1 MSKKIHDV
9 LLGISVL
16 PALLIMPAFA
26 ADPITDQPV
35 FVFGDVS
42 FDNQHVANGEAAF
55 GGRRMNNWVDG
66 KYQND
71 FPKYQMVGSSFSI
84 SNSEVYI
91 GPVTLTLR
99 ELTDNDAFVF
109 NYQDDVEGEW
119 TDTDL
124 AANSGVV
131 WNTPLGEEGDTAEDG
146 TVYGLVS
153 EVIGAGNAH
162 YTAPTVW
169 AMSQTNPNA
178 VAGSLT
184 FNNVQAVVDG
194 ATINAIT
201 VSVTNGSVLNIV
213 KQNNNTALNTAS
225 FFTDPANIDSDGMT
239 TISAGTINFDNSR
252 IIVSSGAGLTINAA
266 NTGSFANSVSTAD
279 GSAINNSGTLTL
291 INVGFSDNGGGY
303 GGAIE
308 NAGTLTA
315 TDVTFTNNSATFGGA
330 LDNYAGNVTING
342 ASEFSGN
349 NGSYGGALSNDGGT
363 ALLTINGN
371 VVFSGNTAAQVGG
384 AIYNNKTASV
394 MGATFNDNS
403 AIWGGAIY
411 NHGGTVTVGGESAFN
426 ENTATY
432 GGAIYVNTGSSVT
445 VNDST
450 FSGNSAGTYG
460 GAMFSKGGF
469 TVTGATFDG
478 NHAEQMGAIGE
489 DVGATGNVIISD
501 TTFSNNYAK
510 TVGAVAVLA
519 KNFSSNFDNVQ
530 FISNHATDG
539 GSGALFVGAQGTA
552 NIANNSLF
560 DSNTAVWGGGAIGT
574 RGFNLGDNHAAKLDI
589 ANTTFT
595 GNIAGTDGGAINNS
609 LYNDAADDGYV
620 KVTNSTFTA
629 NQAANGGAIYNHV
642 GQDGDVLYNDA
653 QQVGS
658 MYLSGVTFTGNI
670 ASENGGAIYNE
681 GEFILAGTNSFSGNT
696 AGGVANDIHNVGAL
710 TFATDSETTMD
721 GGITGTGM
729 LNIASG
735 AELNLG
741 TASIAQ
747 TTITLDG
754 ALNAVLRSEDEF
766 AFFDVSNEF
775 GGEGTLNFDLRA
787 EGTYNVFKDQIFNNE
802 NVVVSSSVFDYE
814 WNDTFDTITAT
825 MKSVEDIAAENGLTE
840 EAAASV
846 TNLVN
851 SSSEELND
859 LANAMQD
866 SLNAGDAAAVEQAH
880 KAIHPETESVAQ
892 SVAMSVQNTVAN
904 LASGR
909 LMALTTGRNGGDVNV
924 TGGGIWAQGIYNKTK
939 QNDAFRGY
947 TRGVAAGADMTLDR
961 ALTLGAGYSYAHSDI
976 SGTARNTEVDSSTI
990 FAYAQYKPTNWF
1002 MNAMANYTMSDYSEH
1017 ADALGTPVDASYD
1030 VRAYGGQVM
1039 TGYDFAGGIT
1049 PAVGVRYMHLTADE
1063 YKNSLGIKNKLADSD
1078 YMTAILETKW
1088 TYGFK
1093 LNKNLT
1099 LRPELRYAVKYDIMS
1114 DEQSATILLP
1124 GVDSYV
1130 LDGNRLSR
1138 LGAEFGG
1145 GLGMKVNGVDL
1156 SLNYDIEIREGFTSQ
1171 TGRARIRIEF

>member
-16 PALLIMPAFA
+16 PALLVMPAFA
-26 ADPITDQPV
+26 GAPDTTNNV
-35 FVFGDVS
+35 FVLGDIVLT
-42 FDNQHVANGEAAF
+42 NQHVAVGEAAF
-55 GGRRMNNWVDG
+55 AGRRMNNFDTNNR
-66 KYQND
+66 YQNV
-71 FPKYQMVGSSFSI
+71 FPKYKMVARSFDMSD
-84 SNSEVYI
+84 SDTYV

-99 ELTDNDAFVF
+99 ELTNEDELAF
-109 NYQDDVEGEW
+109 NYQVPDGAGGMNDVNLV
-119 TDTDL
+119 DL
-124 AANSGVV
+124 FPGLAWNISEEDVV
-131 WNTPLGEEGDTAEDG
+131 DAGIPQPTAGTLALFAHLDGDAED
-146 TVYGLVS
+146 
-153 EVIGAGNAH
+153 AH
-162 YTAPTVW
+162 A
-169 AMSQTNPNA
+169 
-178 VAGSLT
+178 AGSLSFKNT
-184 FNNVQAVVDG
+184 KATIDG
-194 ATINAIT
+194 ATINANTI
-201 VSVTNGSVLNIV
+201 SITNGSELTFV
-213 KQNNNTALNTAS
+213 KQDTNLLNTS
-225 FFTDPANIDSDGMT
+225 NRFFTNEEDIVSDGVTTLNANTINIANSSLLVNSGATVIFNATDMATLENITMQESESGITNQGNMTINNSSFTSNSADVDGGAIYNYVLLSGGGEIEYVGDLTVNGGLFDSNVAAAHGGAIYNYGTATIDGAIFTGNKTTNIAWPSQGGAIFNSGDDDYLDVPAVTMVISNTTFGDANDDTKGNMSLQGGAIANESSLVTGLVTLNNVNFYYNKAFADTDDSDGYGSTLGGAVWNQGEM
-239 TISAGTINFDNSR
+239 
-252 IIVSSGAGLTINAA
+252 IVNGNTMFRGNTATGYNVEGGAIY
-266 NTGSFANSVSTAD
+266 
-279 GSAINNSGTLTL
+279 NSGTLTFNDTVTFDS
-291 INVGFSDNGGGY
+291 NVATDLNSGNGAY
-303 GGAIE
+303 GGAIA
-308 NAGTLTA
+308 NSYTA
-315 TDVTFTNNSATFGGA
+315 EVVFKKLATFTDNSALSSANKGTQGGA
-330 LDNYAGNVTING
+330 INNQNSIVFEQG
-342 ASEFSGN
+342 ASFTGN
-349 NGSYGGALSNDGGT
+349 TAVYGGAVFNEED
-363 ALLTINGN
+363 LTI
-371 VVFSGNTAAQVGG
+371 A
-384 AIYNNKTASV
+384 
-394 MGATFNDNS
+394 
-403 AIWGGAIY
+403 
-411 NHGGTVTVGGESAFN
+411 
-426 ENTATY
+426 
-432 GGAIYVNTGSSVT
+432 
-445 VNDST
+445 
-450 FSGNSAGTYG
+450 
-460 GAMFSKGGF
+460 
-469 TVTGATFDG
+469 
-478 NHAEQMGAIGE
+478 
-489 DVGATGNVIISD
+489 
-501 TTFSNNYAK
+501 
-510 TVGAVAVLA
+510 
-519 KNFSSNFDNVQ
+519 
-530 FISNHATDG
+530 G
-539 GSGALFVGAQGTA
+539 GST
-552 NIANNSLF
+552 F
-560 DSNTAVWGGGAIGT
+560 DSNTAADEGGALFTYG
-574 RGFNLGDNHAAKLDI
+574 GVVNLESA
-589 ANTTFT
+589 TFT
-595 GNIAGTDGGAINNS
+595 NNGAES
-609 LYNDAADDGYV
+609 
-620 KVTNSTFTA
+620 
-629 NQAANGGAIYNHV
+629 NGGAIANYGGNI
-642 GQDGDVLYNDA
+642 
-653 QQVGS
+653 
-658 MYLSGVTFTGNI
+658 TFTG
-670 ASENGGAIYNE
+670 
-681 GEFILAGTNSFSGNT
+681 TNTFNGNT
-696 AGGVANDIHNVGAL
+696 AGGVANDIYNRGRI
-710 TFATDSETTMD
+710 TFADGSETTMD
-721 GGITGTGM
+721 GGITGSGI

-741 TASIAQ
+741 TASITQ
-747 TTITLDG
+747 SSITLDG
-754 ALNAVLRSEDEF
+754 ILNADLKGVDDF

-775 GGEGTLNFDLRA
+775 GGDGTLNLTIYDTG
-787 EGTYNVFKDQIFNNE
+787 EYNVFRGGNEFDNEQI
-802 NVVVSSSVFDYE
+802 NVTVSSVLFDWD
-814 WNDTFDTITAT
+814 WNEDFDTIIAT
-825 MKSVEDIAAENGLTE
+825 MKSTEEIAAENGLTE

-866 SLNAGDAAAVEQAH
+866 SLAAGDATAVEQAH
-880 KAIHPETESVAQ
+880 KAIHPETESVVQ